1 MLGAA
6 LLGER
11 NRKYEAVMNLAE
23 LLDLDIEGDT
33 SKIEE
38 EVTTQL
44 ASAAKFSEIL
54 ENRGVPV
61 PMKDSPSTEGKQI
74 PALAKTDPGFIALQE
89 HDDDIVAAAALARLA
104 IKSTILETRINT
116 FLEVADTANGMLPVP
131 LNYCGATTTGRDS
144 GWIYNPQNLPRVN
157 PKQSKLSDALRNCMK
172 APEGYSVVVA
182 DLSGIELRVNHFL
195 WKVDSTME
203 LYQNDPQAD
212 LYRAA
217 GAQVH
222 GCTAEEVT
230 KDQRQIEK
238 IKALGLGF
246 GAGASTFVSI
256 AKTMGGMDIT
266 LDQAQDWVSQWRSQ
280 YRDIVEGWKTCG
292 KVLQDIRDGIERDID
307 PWGLCKTNA
316 QGILLPSGRLIRY
329 PKLRTEEGG
338 TWDDGR
344 SKSSWVYGEGR
355 HKTFLTGP
363 KVDENCIAEGTRVL
377 TDKGWVPIEEITE
390 SDLVHDGVELV
401 QHGGLVCKSVQSCV
415 SIDGVYMTPDHE
427 VLTNDGWKIAEQ
439 VEEPF
444 RPNLR
449 GVDYPEYRGNER
461 TPRTLEVPVRVR
473 EAGGEGRGRRYIG
486 SEARRN
492 PQLRVYDTQA
502 NQQGEPRAWDVET
515 PSLRRVPKHDRPL
528 QATIASSVEKL
539 RSAWDYCMR
548 PLEVGV
554 RVILGRYG
562 TFVPAGVGFG
572 PRGQRRT
579 LLTREL
585 QVGSTTYQYDEQ
597 AQHRATGGRTGVK
610 PQDRHRED
618 DAVQQAEIRLAHGI
632 TDRTTRLQK
641 QVYDILNCGPRHRF
655 VVRGTE
661 GPFIVHNCVQA
672 LARDVLKDYKVQ
684 IFAATRHRSVL
695 DVHDELVYIVPT
707 EQAKEH
713 LDTVQSIMRTPPR
726 WWPELVTW
734 SEGDIA
740 NIYGAAK

>member
-1 MLGAA
+1 VNLITVDYETFWTKEHSLSKMLPMTYVMHPQTQIISCAVKIDDEPTEVWFGEDNIAEAFKSIQWDDAMVIGHNMSGFDAMIHAWRFGIHPKMWGCTLAMAKPIHAITVGNSLAKLVEHYQLGVKDNSVLVATQGKRLEDFTADELAQMSHYNKADTDQCFELFKRLRPQFSRQELWHIDATIRMLVEPKFVVDKDMLGAA

-222 GCTAEEVT
+222 GRTAEEVT

-246 GAGASTFVSI
+246 GAGASTFVRI

-363 KVDENCIAEGTRVL
+363 KVDENI
-377 TDKGWVPIEEITE
+377 
-390 SDLVHDGVELV
+390 
-401 QHGGLVCKSVQSCV
+401 
-415 SIDGVYMTPDHE
+415 
-427 VLTNDGWKIAEQ
+427 
-439 VEEPF
+439 
-444 RPNLR
+444 
-449 GVDYPEYRGNER
+449 
-461 TPRTLEVPVRVR
+461 
-473 EAGGEGRGRRYIG
+473 
-486 SEARRN
+486 
-492 PQLRVYDTQA
+492 
-502 NQQGEPRAWDVET
+502 
-515 PSLRRVPKHDRPL
+515 
-528 QATIASSVEKL
+528 
-539 RSAWDYCMR
+539 
-548 PLEVGV
+548 
-554 RVILGRYG
+554 
-562 TFVPAGVGFG
+562 
-572 PRGQRRT
+572 
-579 LLTREL
+579 
-585 QVGSTTYQYDEQ
+585 
-597 AQHRATGGRTGVK
+597 
-610 PQDRHRED
+610 
-618 DAVQQAEIRLAHGI
+618 
-632 TDRTTRLQK
+632 
-641 QVYDILNCGPRHRF
+641 
-655 VVRGTE
+655 
-661 GPFIVHNCVQA
+661 VQA

-713 LDTVQSIMRTPPR
+713 LDTVQSIMRTPPK
-726 WWPELVTW
+726 WWPELITW
-734 SEGDIA
+734 SEGSY
-740 NIYGAAK
+740 NSTYGLAK

>member
-1 MLGAA
+1 VNLITVDYETFWTKEHSLSKMLPMTYVMHPQTQIISCAVKIDDAPTEVWFGEDNIAEAFRSIQWDDSMVIGHNMSGFDAMIHAWRFGIHPKMWGCTLAMAKPIHAITVGNSLAKLVEHYQLGVKDNSVLVATQGKRLEDFTADELAQMSHYNKADTDQCFELFKRLRPQFSRQELWHIDATIRMLVEPKFVVDKDMLGAA

-363 KVDENCIAEGTRVL
+363 KVDENI
-377 TDKGWVPIEEITE
+377 
-390 SDLVHDGVELV
+390 
-401 QHGGLVCKSVQSCV
+401 
-415 SIDGVYMTPDHE
+415 
-427 VLTNDGWKIAEQ
+427 
-439 VEEPF
+439 
-444 RPNLR
+444 
-449 GVDYPEYRGNER
+449 
-461 TPRTLEVPVRVR
+461 
-473 EAGGEGRGRRYIG
+473 
-486 SEARRN
+486 
-492 PQLRVYDTQA
+492 
-502 NQQGEPRAWDVET
+502 
-515 PSLRRVPKHDRPL
+515 
-528 QATIASSVEKL
+528 
-539 RSAWDYCMR
+539 
-548 PLEVGV
+548 
-554 RVILGRYG
+554 
-562 TFVPAGVGFG
+562 
-572 PRGQRRT
+572 
-579 LLTREL
+579 
-585 QVGSTTYQYDEQ
+585 
-597 AQHRATGGRTGVK
+597 
-610 PQDRHRED
+610 
-618 DAVQQAEIRLAHGI
+618 
-632 TDRTTRLQK
+632 
-641 QVYDILNCGPRHRF
+641 
-655 VVRGTE
+655 
-661 GPFIVHNCVQA
+661 VQA

-713 LDTVQSIMRTPPR
+713 LDTVQSIMRTPPK
-726 WWPELVTW
+726 WWPELVTS
-734 SEGDIA
+734 SEADIA
-740 NIYGAAK
+740 NSYGAAK